1 MKTLLTLCAAL
12 SCITTYSQI
21 AVTGSNDATAL
32 AQSLAGN
39 GVSISNATIT
49 AANNSSGSFFAN
61 NNTDLGIQNGVVLST
76 GRISD
81 ISKGADAGLLK
92 TGATYNNKA
101 AGDAQLQAIVGV
113 PTYNASALTFDV
125 VPTGDQITFRYVF
138 MSEEY
143 PDYVCANY
151 NDIFAFFVNGPRPS
165 QLGGGNYV
173 NKNVAIVPDT
183 NLQVGINTI
192 NSGVS
197 GPYSTLAGCQGTN
210 TAYYRSNA
218 GNAYIV
224 YNGSTVV
231 LTATID
237 VIPCATYN
245 FKLAIADVNDEFY
258 DSGVFIE
265 AGSFISNRATLSTV
279 YSHAGYTTAFEG
291 CSNASVKLN
300 FTEPFSGHNVI
311 KYQIS
316 GSATNGI
323 DYQHIADSIIVPIG
337 AMSATI
343 NIIPIADNLNEGTET
358 VTISLIDAC
367 TQQSYA
373 QTTVSINDTQNV
385 SISANKLQLCANE
398 STTLNASGTMS
409 YSWSPATGLSST
421 NTAQT
426 VANPASSQTYIVTGT
441 TGNCISTANVLVE
454 KSNISV
460 SGNAVSASC
469 GNTNGSTID
478 LTITNGK
485 PNYTFA
491 WNDGI
496 TSQNR
501 NNLATGN
508 YSVTVTDA
516 LGCSAAS
523 NFTINSTGGSAIN
536 ISSQITDAT
545 CGKSNGAI
553 ALNTSGGSGNLSYA
567 WSNGAQIQNLQNVVS
582 GNYSVTVTDGNGC
595 SKTSAFVIGDS
606 QNMQVNITKTDVSCF
621 GGNNGTAIATVSGN
635 GNYTYTWS
643 NAQNGASIG
652 NLTAGNY
659 TVTVQDANQCSATA
673 SITIAQPTSAI
684 AASFTKTD
692 LSCGSTNSGSANI
705 TVFGGTPNYN
715 YTWNVPT
722 VSGNS
727 ASNLE
732 AGNYEIT
739 ITDAKN
745 CNAFVTFIINDA
757 EGLALDSTS
766 TAVSCFGG
774 NDGTATIAAIGG
786 NGSYTYV
793 WNNQS
798 TVSTINNVTAGRY
811 FVTVT
816 DANGCTGAAS
826 VSVSQAQELSVTG
839 VNTNAG
845 CSALGSIDITVNGG
859 NGGYQALWND
869 NATQQD
875 RTNLQ
880 AGNYS
885 VKITDSKGCT
895 AAYSTTISQN
905 LSLQLAVQSTVP
917 SCFGV
922 NDATASVA
930 VTGGDGNYSFIWS
943 NNVSVSSSASNLSAG
958 LYTITVTDG
967 KGCSS
972 VENFSI
978 AQPASFL
985 VTATPTPNTCFGIAD
1000 GAALIVANGGVA
1012 PFQYSVELVNSSS
1025 PINRVTGEFTELSA
1039 GSYIVNVKDA
1049 NGCSAQSNF
1058 QIKAAREDVLSF
1070 ETKATSCF
1078 TASTH
1083 DGSFQAIVLSNEN
1096 APYQFSINNETFS
1109 NHTSFEG
1116 MAAGTYFVSSKN
1128 KNGCVV
1134 NHQITVEAAKEF
1146 SVELP
1151 TDTIRAEMGQSTEL
1165 SVTTDLNNAVI
1176 EWNAAIQP
1184 SYLDFANGNE
1194 TPVSTTP
1201 FTNEYEV
1208 KVYDANNKSCFKTA
1222 NIVIAVANEMVMPN
1236 AFTPNGD
1243 NVNDRI
1249 YPIFNNA
1256 NVRVTDFRIYN
1267 SWGQMVSN
1275 DVEQGWDGN
1284 FNGSEQLNGTFTYF
1298 ISYERTNAQTGK
1310 SETIRKDGTLTLV
1323 R

>member
-12 SCITTYSQI
+12 GCITTYSQI
-21 AVTGSNDATAL
+21 AITGSNDATAL

-49 AANNSSGSFFAN
+49 AAANSSGSFFAN

-101 AGDAQLQAIVGV
+101 VGDAQLQAIVGV
-113 PTYNASALTFDV
+113 PTYNASSLSFDV

-197 GPYSTLAGCQGTN
+197 GPYATLAGCQGTN
-210 TAYYRSNA
+210 TAYYRNNA

-237 VIPCATYN
+237 VVPCATYN

-265 AGSFISNRATLSTV
+265 SGSFISNRASLSTV

-300 FTEPFSGHNVI
+300 FAEPFSGHNAI

-316 GSATNGI
+316 GTAINGI
-323 DYQHIADSIIVPIG
+323 DYQKIADSIIIPVG
-337 AMSATI
+337 AMSASI
-343 NIIPIADNLNEGTET
+343 SIIPIADNLNEGSET

-367 TQQSYA
+367 TQQPYA
-373 QTTVSINDTQNV
+373 QTTVTINDTQNV
-385 SISANKLQLCANE
+385 SIAANKLQLCTGE
-398 STTLNASGTMS
+398 STTLNASGTVS
-409 YSWSPATGLSST
+409 YSWSPANGLSST

-426 VANPASSQTYIVTGT
+426 VANPVSSQTYIVTGT
-441 TGNCISTANVLVE
+441 TGNCISTASVLVE

-460 SGNAVSASC
+460 TGNAVSASC
-469 GNTNGSTID
+469 GNSNGSTID
-478 LTITNGK
+478 LTISNGK
-485 PNYTFA
+485 PNYTFT

-496 TSQNR
+496 NSQNR
-501 NNLATGN
+501 NNLASGS

-516 LGCSAAS
+516 LGCTATS
-523 NFTINSTGGSAIN
+523 NFVINSSGGSAIN
-536 ISSQITDAT
+536 VLSQITDAT

-553 ALNTSGGSGNLSYA
+553 ALNISGGNGNYTYA
-567 WSNGAQIQNLQNVVS
+567 WSNGAQIQNLQNLVS
-582 GNYSVTVTDGNGC
+582 GNYNVTVTDGNGC
-595 SKTSAFVIGDS
+595 SKTSSFVIGDS

-621 GGNNGTAIATVSGN
+621 GGNNGSAIATANGN

-643 NAQNGASIG
+643 NTQIGATIS

-673 SITIAQPTSAI
+673 SIVIAQPNSAI
-684 AASFTKTD
+684 TASFTKTD
-692 LSCGSTNSGSANI
+692 VTCGNSNSGSADI
-705 TVFGGTPNYN
+705 TVFGGTPNYS
-715 YTWNVPT
+715 YTWNVPGI
-722 VSGNS
+722 SGNI
-727 ASNLE
+727 ARNLD
-732 AGNYEIT
+732 AGNYDIT
-739 ITDAKN
+739 ITDARN
-745 CNAFVTFIINDA
+745 CTAFVTFIISDA
-757 EGLALDSTS
+757 TGLTLDSAA
-766 TAVSCFGG
+766 TAASCFGSSNG
-774 NDGTATIAAIGG
+774 SASIAAT
-786 NGSYTYV
+786 NGSGNYSYI
-793 WNNQS
+793 WSNQGIG
-798 TVSTINNVTAGRY
+798 STISNISAGRY

-816 DANGCTGAAS
+816 DGSGCSGVAS
-826 VSVSQAQELSVTG
+826 VYVPQPQPLTVAG
-839 VNTNAG
+839 VYTDAG

-859 NGGYQALWND
+859 NGVYQAMWND
-869 NATQQD
+869 NSTQQN

-885 VKITDSKGCT
+885 VIITDAKGCT
-895 AAYSTTISQN
+895 ASYSATINQN
-905 LSLQLAVQSTVP
+905 LNLKLAIQTTAP
-917 SCFGV
+917 SCAGV

-930 VTGGDGNYSFIWS
+930 VTGGDGNYSFVWS
-943 NNVSVSSSASNLSAG
+943 NNVSVSSAASNLSAG
-958 LYTITVTDG
+958 TYTITVIDG

-978 AQPASFL
+978 AQPALFS
-985 VTATPTPNTCFGIAD
+985 VTATASPNTCFGIAD
-1000 GAALIVANGGVA
+1000 GTASIVAIGGFA
-1012 PFQYSVELVNSSS
+1012 PYQYSVELINSSS
-1025 PINRVTGEFTELSA
+1025 PINRVTGNFTELSA
-1039 GSYIVNVKDA
+1039 GSYIVNVKDSK
-1049 NGCSAQSNF
+1049 GCIAQSNF

-1083 DGSFQAIVLSNEN
+1083 DGGFQAIILSSEN
-1096 APYQFSINNETFS
+1096 APYQFSLNNNNFSSNTTFD
-1109 NHTSFEG
+1109 G
-1116 MAAGTYFVSSKN
+1116 LAAGNYFVSSKN
-1128 KNGCVV
+1128 NKGCVV
-1134 NHQITVEAAKEF
+1134 NHQITIERANEF
-1146 SVELP
+1146 SVEFP
-1151 TDTIRAEMGQSTEL
+1151 TDTIHAEMGQATEL
-1165 SVTTDLNNAVI
+1165 SIKTDLNNAII
-1176 EWNAAIQP
+1176 EWSSAIQP
-1184 SYLDFANGNE
+1184 NYLDFTNGNE
-1194 TPVSTTP
+1194 APISTTP

-1208 KVYDANNKSCFKTA
+1208 KVYSANNSSCYKTA
-1222 NIVIAVANEMVMPN
+1222 NIVVAVANEMVMPN

-1275 DVEQGWDGN
+1275 DIENGWDGN
-1284 FNGSEQLNGTFTYF
+1284 FNGVEQPNGTFTYF
-1298 ISYERTNAQTGK
+1298 ISYQRTNAQTGK
-1310 SETIRKDGTLTLV
+1310 TETIRKDGTLTLI